1 MFIFGKAILIVQ
13 NSRFKNATNLRLLS
27 RSLGDCNDHP
37 SFLGQRTAC
46 IETEHYDDVPWVALN
61 LVEKQPRKFFDD
73 DFR

>member
-1 MFIFGKAILIVQ
+1 MFGKAILIVQ

-61 LVEKQPRKFFDD
+61 FSRKTAKEVL
-73 DFR
+73 